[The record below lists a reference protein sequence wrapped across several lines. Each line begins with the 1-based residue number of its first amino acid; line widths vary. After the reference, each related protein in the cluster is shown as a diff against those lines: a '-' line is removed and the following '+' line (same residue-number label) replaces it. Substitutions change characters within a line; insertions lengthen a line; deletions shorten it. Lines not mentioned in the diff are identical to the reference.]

1 MKQQAFVHR
10 WAVWLVVA
18 ACVGC
23 AGDEDARDRSGF
35 DFFPVDQ
42 PRFFVYA
49 VSQTRY
55 SNSQPTVS
63 NYQWRWELT
72 PEPFNGSA
80 RSFSIR
86 TYTRATPADAWVE
99 GARLSG
105 EQNGQELIVFEEN
118 QPFVKITYPVGESLS
133 WDGNRYNTLGGNE
146 RCGEPARPCDV
157 YRISGLDQPLSI
169 NGFSFAQTLTV
180 EQSDDEDNIVG
191 NDVRTEV
198 FARGVGLISRAVNQI
213 IYCTTPACL
222 GRQQIESGVVSQQ
235 QLIEYG
241 MVE

>member
-10 WAVWLVVA
+10 WAVWLAVA

-23 AGDEDARDRSGF
+23 AEDEAAVDPSGF
-35 DFFPVDQ
+35 DFFPVAQ
-42 PRFFVYA
+42 PSYFVYA
-49 VSQTRY
+49 ISETRY
-55 SNSQPTVS
+55 SNSQPTAS
-63 NYQWRWELT
+63 AYQLRWELT
-72 PEPFNGSA
+72 PGTFTGSV

-86 TYTRATPADAWVE
+86 TFTRATPADAWQE
-99 GARLSG
+99 GARWSG

-118 QPFVKITYPVGESLS
+118 QPFVKMAYPVGESLS
-133 WDGNRYNTLGGNE
+133 WDGNRYNTLGGPE
-146 RCGEPARPCDV
+146 RCGELPRPCDV

-235 QLIEYG
+235 QLVEYG
-241 MVE
+241 ALE